1 MKFCITFI
9 ALIICAEASFS
20 QKRIPVVGIIPNL
33 SDSALLDVVER
44 QTFRY
49 FWDFAHPV
57 SGLARERS
65 NITNYGPET
74 VTIGG
79 SGFGVMAVI
88 VAAERKWIS
97 RDTAAG
103 HILKMVRFLRNSDVY
118 HGAYPHWMN
127 GETGRRIPFSPKDDG
142 GDLVETSYLFQGLL
156 CAREYFNGDNPK
168 ENELRRR
175 ITWLWN
181 EVEWNW
187 YTRGGLSMLTLGT
200 GVGGAI
206 LIDGRPYQGAFNKAG
221 HFGHMVINDEGDCDI
236 TGMPGSLE
244 DCIGN
249 CTIEKRSKGKFSS
262 TQEMLI
268 ACNDGDNFAKD
279 VWLKSVKQL
288 AIGLA
293 SITNILSP
301 EIIVLGGGIAEA
313 GNVLFEP
320 LHEYMAEFEWR
331 VGGNKVEIVKA
342 FYGDLAG
349 TLGAASFALSK
360 ICH

>member
-1 MKFCITFI
+1 M
-9 ALIICAEASFS
+9 
-20 QKRIPVVGIIPNL
+20 
-33 SDSALLDVVER
+33 
-44 QTFRY
+44 
-49 FWDFAHPV
+49 DF
-57 SGLARERS
+57 
-65 NITNYGPET
+65 
-74 VTIGG
+74 
-79 SGFGVMAVI
+79 GFL
-88 VAAERKWIS
+88 E
-97 RDTAAG
+97 
-103 HILKMVRFLRNSDVY
+103 F
-118 HGAYPHWMN
+118 
-127 GETGRRIPFSPKDDG
+127 
-142 GDLVETSYLFQGLL
+142 
-156 CAREYFNGDNPK
+156 FNGDFSVKFAIGIDLGGTRIKGTAVDADGNMLHKLYTPTYDGDGAVWK
-168 ENELRRR
+168 KAVADTVDELLERLNGNNDVIGISAPGLPSKDNTTIAYMPGRMQGLENF
-175 ITWLWN
+175 
-181 EVEWNW
+181 EWQGFLKKPTYVLNDAVAALMAEAKW
-187 YTRGGLSMLTLGT
+187 GAARNKKQVVMLTLGT